1 VVSWR
6 AALAPLGRS
15 FAASRLSA
23 DRHSGQTEG
32 MDTNT
37 KTALAVGT
45 AFIAFLLAFV
55 LLHTFL
61 MIS

>member
-1 VVSWR
+1 
-6 AALAPLGRS
+6 
-15 FAASRLSA
+15 
-23 DRHSGQTEG
+23 

-37 KTALAVGT
+37 KAALAVGT